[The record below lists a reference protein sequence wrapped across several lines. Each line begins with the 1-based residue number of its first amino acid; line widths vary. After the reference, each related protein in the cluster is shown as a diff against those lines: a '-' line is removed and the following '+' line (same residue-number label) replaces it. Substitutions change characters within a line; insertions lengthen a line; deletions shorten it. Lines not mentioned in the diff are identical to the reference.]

1 MKNNRN
7 IFWGFFFILCAVFV
21 LMRQM
26 GFYPEISLIRLLL
39 TVCFAAAIINGVK
52 HCNFFSIL
60 VPLAC
65 LYIMYNDFL
74 DEFMGLD
81 SVSPFSVLCA
91 AIFAAIGLGMIF
103 PNKNRIDSSGSF
115 SKNGHPGQ
123 SRAAGGEDTVPGD
136 DSYVAFKSL
145 FGSGI
150 KYVNSSAFNRAD
162 LECTFGTLTVYFD
175 NAIIQG
181 NQAFVHVDVTFGT
194 LVLYIPSTWQVEDNI
209 DSVFAGVKLQN
220 PLGNPIGPQLVI
232 SGDAV
237 FSTVTVKYI

>member
-21 LMRQM
+21 LLRQM
-26 GFYPEISLIRLLL
+26 GFYPEISLIKLAL
-39 TVCFAAAIINGVK
+39 TVCFAASIANGIK

-60 VPLAC
+60 IPLAC
-65 LYIMYNDFL
+65 LCIMYDDFL
-74 DEFMGLD
+74 GLD
-81 SVSPFSVLCA
+81 AMSPFSLLCA
-91 AIFAAIGLGMIF
+91 AIFAAIGLEMIF
-103 PNKNRIDSSGSF
+103 PNKNRYVNSAGSF
-115 SKNGHPGQ
+115 SKKEHSGQ
-123 SRAAGGEDTVPGD
+123 NQGAGGERTVPGD

-150 KYVNSSAFNRAD
+150 KYVNSSAFSHAD

-181 NQAFVHVDVTFGT
+181 NQAHVHVDVTFGT
-194 LVLYIPSTWQVEDNI
+194 LILYVPSTWQVEDNI
-209 DSVFAGVKLQN
+209 DAVFAGVKLQN
-220 PLGNPIGPQLVI
+220 PMGNPIGPHLVI